1 MNLCFFDLVSGEKV
15 SWDSLIESVSKSG
28 VVYVGEIHNNKKI
41 HDLQLSIIESLVKK
55 GFKVA
60 VAFEMFQQPYQKF
73 LDEFVGGKISEVEML
88 YLTEW
93 HKNWNMDISLYR
105 DIWNFARENKLKM
118 LAINI
123 PTDFRKKV
131 RTMSYERMRKTE
143 YLPPDLEEPDSS
155 YIEYFKKAI
164 GGHEGANDRFNEMLK
179 VMLAWDEGMAYA
191 ISKFIKEN
199 KNTKVVVIVG
209 YGHIYGRLGIPKR
222 VERMTGERG
231 TVIIPLQNLKDDMGK
246 GDFGFCV
253 E

>member
-1 MNLCFFDLVSGEKV
+1 MNFCFFNLVSGEKV
-15 SWDSLIESVSKSG
+15 SWDSLIKSLSEHR
-28 VVYVGEIHNNKKI
+28 VIYIGEIHNDKRI
-41 HDLQLSIIESLVKK
+41 HDLQLRIIDALVKR
-55 GFKVA
+55 GFKLA
-60 VAFEMFQQPYQKF
+60 IAFEMFQQPYQKY
-73 LDEFVGGKISEVEML
+73 LDEFVEGKISEIEML

-105 DIWNFARENKLKM
+105 DIWNFARKNGLKM

-131 RTMSYERMRKTE
+131 RDMTYEDMRKTK
-143 YLPPDLEEPDSS
+143 YLPRDLEEPDSA
-155 YIEYFKKAI
+155 YIEYFKRAM
-164 GGHEGANDRFNEMLK
+164 GEHEGLSERFNQMLK

-191 ISKFIKEN
+191 ISNFIKED
-199 KNTKVVVIVG
+199 KNSKVVVIVG
-209 YGHIYGRLGIPKR
+209 YGHIYQRLGIPKR

-231 TVIIPLQNLKDDMGK
+231 IVIIPLQNLKDDLGK

>member
-93 HKNWNMDISLYR
+93 HKNWNM
-105 DIWNFARENKLKM
+105 
-118 LAINI
+118 
-123 PTDFRKKV
+123 
-131 RTMSYERMRKTE
+131 
-143 YLPPDLEEPDSS
+143 
-155 YIEYFKKAI
+155 
-164 GGHEGANDRFNEMLK
+164 
-179 VMLAWDEGMAYA
+179 
-191 ISKFIKEN
+191 
-199 KNTKVVVIVG
+199 
-209 YGHIYGRLGIPKR
+209 
-222 VERMTGERG
+222 
-231 TVIIPLQNLKDDMGK
+231 
-246 GDFGFCV
+246 
-253 E
+253 